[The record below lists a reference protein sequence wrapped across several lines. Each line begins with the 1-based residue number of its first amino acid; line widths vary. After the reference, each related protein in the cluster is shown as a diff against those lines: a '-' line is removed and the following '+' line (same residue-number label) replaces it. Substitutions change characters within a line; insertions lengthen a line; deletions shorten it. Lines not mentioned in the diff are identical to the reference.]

1 MKQPSPAP
9 SGPVGEIVYRVIAMP
24 ADTNANGDVFGG
36 WLMSQMD
43 LGGAVLARGVAHS
56 RIVTVAVDGLHFVA
70 PVNVGDIVTCHARLL
85 SIGRSSMKIGLEA
98 WAQRFTDSSRLC
110 VARGTYTYVAI
121 GPDGRPQ
128 PVPPPPPS
136 SS

>member
-1 MKQPSPAP
+1 MNRSPTPSEPA
-9 SGPVGEIVYRVIAMP
+9 GEIVYRVIAMP

-36 WLMSQMD
+36 WLMAQMD
-43 LGGAVLARGVAHS
+43 LGGAVLARGVARS
-56 RIVTVAVDGLHFVA
+56 RIATVAVDGLHFVA
-70 PVNVGDIVTCHARLL
+70 PVNVGDIVTCYAQLL

-98 WAQRFTDSSRLC
+98 WAQRFVDSSLLC

-128 PVPPPPPS
+128 PVPPPPPPPS
-136 SS
+136 